1 MTPFSADIALMFLD
15 RDIPNATRGVN
26 YITPWNAETMGDV
39 EGETFWLA
47 GWGASG
53 AVNENGNFDES
64 HHISQVF
71 HRGQN
76 VINEIRDNM
85 LVYTMD
91 SEADGGLWNEVMGH
105 YGDSGSGALLEKD
118 GEFHIIGVKSNG
130 GMGQYG
136 TEHEYTRVGGY
147 HWKWI

>member
-1 MTPFSADIALMFLD
+1 MFLD
-15 RDIPNATRGVN
+15 REIPDATRGVN

-39 EGETFWLA
+39 TGETFWLA

-76 VINEIRDNM
+76 VINEIRNNM

-91 SEADGGLWNEVMGH
+91 SVEDGGLWNEVMGH

-136 TEHEYTRVGGY
+136 TSHEYTRVGGY

>member
-1 MTPFSADIALMFLD
+1 
-15 RDIPNATRGVN
+15 
-26 YITPWNAETMGDV
+26 MGDV

-47 GWGASG
+47 GWGQSG
-53 AVNENGNFDES
+53 AVNENGNGDES
-64 HHISQVF
+64 HHQSEIF

-105 YGDSGSGALLEKD
+105 YGDSGSGALLLKD
-118 GEFHIIGVKSNG
+118 EEFHIIGVKSNG

-136 TEHEYTRVGGY
+136 TTHEYTRVGGY